1 MLATCCHGSIYRF
14 LLQASLLVN
23 FWVPFWLLIAK
34 TIATQEFCAYIAQAS
49 FPGFP
54 VQDKA
59 QRFPVCP
66 PGISKPWENALQSLL
81 SRTLT
86 ILFD

>member
-1 MLATCCHGSIYRF
+1 MLATSSHGSVYRF
-14 LLQASLLVN
+14 LHQASLLVN
-23 FWVPFWLLIAK
+23 FWVPFWLLIAN

-59 QRFPVCP
+59 QRIPVCP
-66 PGISKPWENALQSLL
+66 PGIFNTGNKALQSLL
-81 SRTLT
+81 SRILT
-86 ILFD
+86 ILFG